1 MMVKALNV
9 LNAMNPEKWHLL
21 HIRLMIGVADIVAN
35 GNKEKN
41 NMSADTLKEFR
52 ITQTYTM
59 QKEAYIYAD
68 SLEQAEEIAENDD
81 SIEWEINDSV
91 MIGDSQ
97 IYFAEEV

>member
-1 MMVKALNV
+1 METQFRCTNQKR
-9 LNAMNPEKWHLL
+9 E
-21 HIRLMIGVADIVAN
+21 ITQ
-35 GNKEKN
+35 
-41 NMSADTLKEFR
+41 MSADTLKEFR

-91 MIGDSQ
+91 LIGDSQ

>member
-1 MMVKALNV
+1 MGDL
-9 LNAMNPEKWHLL
+9 
-21 HIRLMIGVADIVAN
+21 
-35 GNKEKN
+35 
-41 NMSADTLKEFR
+41 MSADTLKEFR

-68 SLEQAEEIAENDD
+68 SLEQAEELAKDDD

-91 MIGDSQ
+91 LIGDSQ

>member
-1 MMVKALNV
+1 VGD
-9 LNAMNPEKWHLL
+9 
-21 HIRLMIGVADIVAN
+21 LMSV
-35 GNKEKN
+35 
-41 NMSADTLKEFR
+41 DTLKEFR

-91 MIGDSQ
+91 LIGDSQ